1 MQEVRKSTRILVID
15 ADQTNFQVRH
25 CIAQAL
31 GLLNS
36 IELIHT
42 SDISEG
48 VNIINSKGTDVIIYS
63 EESLT
68 EKKRLLDSL
77 SLDHPPLVLET
88 SDVNHFK
95 KKQNLNQNIMYVPI
109 YDNLEGMHQVLL
121 LAVSLAEKFTTKH
134 SSAEMH

>member
-42 SDISEG
+42 SDVSEG
-48 VNIINSKGTDVIIYS
+48 VNIINTKGTDAIIFS
-63 EESLT
+63 EESIT

-95 KKQNLNQNIMYVPI
+95 QKQNLNQNIMYVPV
-109 YDNLEGMHQVLL
+109 YDTLEGMHHVLL
-121 LAVSLAEKFTTKH
+121 LAVSLAEKFTTKQH
-134 SSAEMH
+134 FSELH